1 MATSGKNNKS
11 PKAAS
16 SSAAKGTKKAAAT
29 TPVVPSEPV
38 AATDPVVSRI
48 PPSIPIDSAL
58 VGEATKPIAAA
69 SARGT
74 ETAPVTKAGSVP
86 AVPASAKPEAKAAE
100 KPAEKPAPPAAKAP
114 PPQTT
119 VIRKGGFWPMALGG
133 VVAAG
138 LGAGAAIWAG
148 PQLMPP
154 PEPAPATEID
164 TAAIRSEAVEAA
176 TAAGA
181 EAGAAA
187 GGEAAAKA
195 IAELPAPAAAA
206 EAGDTAP
213 LQAELEAQAQKI
225 AALEAALA
233 ARPAAAS
240 ADTAPSAD
248 ATADSGATTQLTE
261 QIASLRDALAT
272 QAGQIADLTARPQ
285 VDAQAI
291 AELQALAQNAA
302 HVKAEIESAA
312 AAAQQ
317 SLDTVQSEA
326 QAATQRAQAVASV
339 AALGAA
345 LEHGNS
351 AGEAVQQLQDA
362 GIEVPEPLAQEDL
375 PTLVQ
380 IQMGFDAVAR
390 SALTVSLKAESREG
404 GAMTA
409 VGNFLRV
416 QTGAR
421 SVEPREGA
429 DPDAILSRAGALVD
443 QGEIASALEEIA
455 TLPPEGQ
462 EAMAN
467 WMAQAKAY
475 IDAEAAL
482 NDVATTLN

>member
-38 AATDPVVSRI
+38 AAMDPVVSRI
-48 PPSIPIDSAL
+48 PPSIPINSAL

-86 AVPASAKPEAKAAE
+86 AVPASAKPEAKATE

-206 EAGDTAP
+206 ETGDTAP
-213 LQAELEAQAQKI
+213 CRQSLRRRHRRSPHWKPRLPPAPPLPLPIRHRQPMPRPI
-225 AALEAALA
+225 AAP
-233 ARPAAAS
+233 R
-240 ADTAPSAD
+240 
-248 ATADSGATTQLTE
+248 
-261 QIASLRDALAT
+261 
-272 QAGQIADLTARPQ
+272 
-285 VDAQAI
+285 
-291 AELQALAQNAA
+291 
-302 HVKAEIESAA
+302 
-312 AAAQQ
+312 
-317 SLDTVQSEA
+317 
-326 QAATQRAQAVASV
+326 
-339 AALGAA
+339 
-345 LEHGNS
+345 
-351 AGEAVQQLQDA
+351 
-362 GIEVPEPLAQEDL
+362 
-375 PTLVQ
+375 
-380 IQMGFDAVAR
+380 R
-390 SALTVSLKAESREG
+390 S
-404 GAMTA
+404 
-409 VGNFLRV
+409 
-416 QTGAR
+416 
-421 SVEPREGA
+421 
-429 DPDAILSRAGALVD
+429 
-443 QGEIASALEEIA
+443 
-455 TLPPEGQ
+455 
-462 EAMAN
+462 
-467 WMAQAKAY
+467 
-475 IDAEAAL
+475 
-482 NDVATTLN
+482 